1 MEASTTSK
9 PTMWILTI
17 AVTFIACSTVVSI
30 DRDTTEGCSIVIF
43 WMAKTQMFNLRQVF
57 AERRQILEDFFSWF
71 NSQVWKFV
79 PQKSN
84 DLSNRTFTTFWG
96 HEKKTT
102 QTMHFFSRKSPKF
115 PIFCLHQVL
124 NPPEVMGP
132 IEVMTP
138 VVASAEIVRR
148 DVEGQLPGASGLDR
162 KNPGKIGDPRLSF
175 SDTSQKLLAIKLCKL
190 YGFLN
195 NKQVCNRVYLICIG
209 IRIVFRRTIWNS
221 LNIWVLS

>member
-1 MEASTTSK
+1 
-9 PTMWILTI
+9 
-17 AVTFIACSTVVSI
+17 
-30 DRDTTEGCSIVIF
+30 
-43 WMAKTQMFNLRQVF
+43 
-57 AERRQILEDFFSWF
+57 
-71 NSQVWKFV
+71 
-79 PQKSN
+79 
-84 DLSNRTFTTFWG
+84 
-96 HEKKTT
+96 
-102 QTMHFFSRKSPKF
+102 
-115 PIFCLHQVL
+115 
-124 NPPEVMGP
+124 MGP

-209 IRIVFRRTIWNS
+209 IRIVFRRTI
-221 LNIWVLS
+221 